1 MAVGVEV
8 EVISRRRSAPNQRV
22 VTNPII
28 TLAAMIAMVIRAWG
42 LMQEMAAIMAVALKY
57 DTSMFFLLLRSSLL
71 ASCNIL
77 VKIEHGWLG

>member
-42 LMQEMAAIMAVALKY
+42 LMQGMAAIMAVALKY
-57 DTSMFFLLLRSSLL
+57 VCYLLKLISNYYSLEDSDRCEIKASS
-71 ASCNIL
+71 
-77 VKIEHGWLG
+77 